1 MIKLQSLCPLF
12 LCPNYYLYA
21 VTVGVADGGVADAI
35 NILCPSLIIL
45 LLLQEV
51 ARDRSAL
58 PGRFLSRHCF
68 TLCITVEV
76 EPRIVEQYICLY
88 CCCCKKYCGKKK
100 CVWGIL

>member
-21 VTVGVADGGVADAI
+21 VTVADAI

-58 PGRFLSRHCF
+58 PGRFLSLSLIH
-68 TLCITVEV
+68 IS
-76 EPRIVEQYICLY
+76 EPTRRA
-88 CCCCKKYCGKKK
+88 
-100 CVWGIL
+100 